1 MDIGMLH
8 SHHLLGVLLLLL
20 VGTPL
25 VLKRNPRWLQITRR
39 VIEILLLLTGLYLII
54 KAPGAWS
61 SAYVLKYILIILAI
75 GLSIAAGR
83 LQKPLWTLGAFLLLV
98 YVYGLSVQRDILLRS
113 EEQRVRNVAVSPPSV
128 EAGAQLY
135 EQLCQRC
142 HGREGKAHY
151 QKAPSLHPIANPDT
165 GYWAAVIRAGKGVM
179 PGHPYLTEAQLQ
191 SLIAFLRRWQ

>member
-8 SHHLLGVLLLLL
+8 LHHLLGVLLLLL

-25 VLKRNPRWLQITRR
+25 VLKHNQGWLKITRR
-39 VIEILLLLTGLYLII
+39 IIESLLLLTGIYLMI

-61 SAYVLKYILIILAI
+61 SAYILKYVLIVLAI
-75 GLSIAAGR
+75 GLSIAGSR
-83 LQKPLWTLGAFLLLV
+83 LQKPLWTLGAFLLLA
-98 YVYGLSVQRDILLRS
+98 YAYGLSVQRDILLRS
-113 EEQRVRNVAVSPPSV
+113 EEQRIRNIEVSQPSV
-128 EAGAQLY
+128 EVGAQLY

-142 HGREGKAHY
+142 HGSDGKAQY

-165 GYWAAVIRAGKGVM
+165 AYWAAIIRAGKGVM

-191 SLIAFLRRWQ
+191 SLIAFLRTWQ